1 MGLPEAKAAYQTLK
15 TELAALTNLF
25 DKYNL
30 LSSMKRYSDTQ
41 IKQTSEAIKLAPP
54 PANISELK
62 TYFIQD
68 ELFNRYEVDKATGA
82 LTKV

>member
-30 LSSMKRYSDTQ
+30 LLAMKRYSENQ
-41 IKQTSEAIKLAPP
+41 SKQAIEAIKLAP
-54 PANISELK
+54 ATNLSELK
-62 TYFIQD
+62 TYYIMD
-68 ELFNRYEVDKATGA
+68 EANNRYEIDKATGA
-82 LTKV
+82 LTKVT